1 MQVKVTIETKNICIY
16 IYIYIRAYIWV
27 PSSRLKLLDTLK
39 VAQVASVIIHSN
51 SRSGLPVQSTRSRGG
66 REMRKRDKSRGEV
79 IPLARRIT
87 LFIFTLSIYVYTCT
101 MIQYR
106 RNVAFVLHATLS
118 NILARNTLEEQT
130 RLESGFSRRQTS
142 VGGNKGG
149 YANFNVSC
157 R

>member
-1 MQVKVTIETKNICIY
+1 
-16 IYIYIRAYIWV
+16 
-27 PSSRLKLLDTLK
+27 
-39 VAQVASVIIHSN
+39 
-51 SRSGLPVQSTRSRGG
+51 
-66 REMRKRDKSRGEV
+66 MRKRDKSRGEV

-87 LFIFTLSIYVYTCT
+87 LFIFPLSIYVYTCT

-118 NILARNTLEEQT
+118 NILAKPRNTLEEQT

-142 VGGNKGG
+142 VGENKGG

-157 R
+157 SSISRASVFFFLFFFFF